1 MQVLKPATPNDNFPK
16 QFCLQLVYCSLQL
29 LPILFPHYLPGSSC
43 NGEGAVRE
51 ECPKFPAYGEEPLA
65 IMAVES
71 AQLLLRQ
78 SLQAIALKAA
88 NCLGLFFSPSDSP
101 TL

>member
-51 ECPKFPAYGEEPLA
+51 ECPKFPAYGALSHHGCGECSAASEAEPPGNST
-65 IMAVES
+65 ES
-71 AQLLLRQ
+71 
-78 SLQAIALKAA
+78 SK
-88 NCLGLFFSPSDSP
+88 LFRAFFLPI
-101 TL
+101 